1 MNYINRKELCKL
13 CKLYKSCKS
22 IINRDETIAYGATVQ
37 APILSEHI
45 LIKVQN
51 KVIYYYE
58 MLLH

>member
-1 MNYINRKELCKL
+1 MNYINRKELCKS
-13 CKLYKSCKS
+13 CKSCKS
-22 IINRDETIAYGATVQ
+22 IINRDEAVAYGATVQ